1 VNGTRTVSRRRRS
14 PLVVALRALGRA
26 LPGDYLKTA
35 VYRHVIAKPRAALRQ
50 ALLGFYRFDHV
61 YAVLEEIKQR
71 YKGSFSILE
80 FGTHRGYAFT
90 KILYATKYLGLTD
103 RVTVHAFDT
112 FEGLP
117 PAADQ
122 RDRNVIWDSDVFFQ
136 GQFQSD
142 YEALDALCRRDYHN
156 YALHK
161 GLFED
166 SLTPEL
172 LRTFE
177 TQLPALVW
185 IDCDYYSSTRTV
197 LERLLPYLPSG
208 CVLYFDDYELN
219 YGSHLSGEAR
229 AVHEVNHGG
238 FGDGIELVLDRGL
251 SLESERVYRFVRLEG
266 GPRYERGVPYQLNP
280 GRPPSGG
287 SPLP

>member
-1 VNGTRTVSRRRRS
+1 MTTRRRRS
-14 PLVVALRALGRA
+14 PLILALRALGRA
-26 LPGDYLKTA
+26 LPGDYLKTT

-61 YAVLEEIKQR
+61 YAVLEEVKQR
-71 YKGSFSILE
+71 YTGSFSILE
-80 FGTHRGYAFT
+80 FGTNRGYAFT
-90 KILYATKYLGLTD
+90 KLLYATKYLGLTD

-122 RDRNVIWDSDVFFQ
+122 RDRNVVGNSAVFYQ
-136 GQFQSD
+136 GQFESD

-156 YALHK
+156 FALHK

-166 SLTPEL
+166 SLSPEL
-172 LRTFE
+172 LKTFE
-177 TQLPALVW
+177 TQLPILVW

-208 CVLYFDDYELN
+208 CVLYFDDWELN

-229 AVHEVNHGG
+229 AVHEVNHGV
-238 FGDGIELVLDRGL
+238 FGDGIELVLDRAL
-251 SLESERVYRFVRLEG
+251 SLESDRIYRFVRLEG
-266 GPRYERGVPYQLNP
+266 GPQYVRAEPYQLNP

>member
-1 VNGTRTVSRRRRS
+1 MHRS
-14 PLVVALRALGRA
+14 PFVAALRAFGRA
-26 LPGDYLKTA
+26 LPGDHLKTL
-35 VYRHVIAKPRAALRQ
+35 VYRNVIAKPRAILRQ

-61 YAVLEEIKQR
+61 YAVLEEVKQR

-80 FGTHRGYAFT
+80 FGTHQGYALT
-90 KILYATKYLGLTD
+90 KILYATKYLGLAD

-122 RDRNVIWDSDVFFQ
+122 RDRNVLWTSDVFFT
-136 GQFQSD
+136 GQFRGD
-142 YEALDALCRRDYHN
+142 YEVLDALCRRDYGN

-166 SLTPEL
+166 SLTSEL

-177 TQLPALVW
+177 TQVPILVW

-208 CVLYFDDYELN
+208 CVLYFDDYDLN

-229 AVHEVNHGG
+229 AVQELNRGA
-238 FGDGIELVLDRGL
+238 FGEGIELVLDRRL
-251 SLESERVYRFVRLEG
+251 SLESERVYRFIRLEG
-266 GPRYERGVPYQLNP
+266 GPQYERAAPFQLNV
-280 GRPPSGG
+280 GRKPSGG

>member
-1 VNGTRTVSRRRRS
+1 MRRS
-14 PLVVALRALGRA
+14 PMIALLRAFGA
-26 LPGDYLKTA
+26 VIPGDYLKT
-35 VYRHVIAKPRAALRQ
+35 VFYRNLIAKPRTAIRRG
-50 ALLGFYRFDHV
+50 LLAFYRFDHV
-61 YAVLEEIKQR
+61 YAVLEEVKATYQ
-71 YKGSFSILE
+71 GSFSILE

-90 KILYATKYLGLTD
+90 KMLYATEYLGMSD

-117 PAADQ
+117 PAADW
-122 RDRNVIWDSDVFFQ
+122 RDRNVVSTHDVYFE
-136 GQFQSD
+136 GQFVGD
-142 YEALDALCRRDYHN
+142 YEALDALCRRRYRN

-177 TQLPALVW
+177 TQLPILVW

-197 LERLLPYLPSG
+197 FERLLPYLPSG
-208 CVLYFDDYELN
+208 CVLYFDDYDALN
-219 YGSHLSGEAR
+219 YGSRLTGEAR
-229 AVHEVNHGG
+229 AIHELNHGA
-238 FGDGIELVLDRGL
+238 FGEGIELVPDRKL
-251 SLESERVYRFVRLEG
+251 SLDSGRVYRFIRLEG
-266 GPRYERGVPYQLNP
+266 GPEYQRAAPYPHTP
-280 GRPPSGG
+280 GQKPSGG